1 MDMKCVQSKIES
13 LSHTHTPNKKR
24 KSVQFESRSE
34 NESGTEIKSICKKEK
49 IDKTLFTP
57 KIVMGIKF
65 PTLPSGFIP
74 IPESDNDYEYEYKYT
89 HSEKKLDLNF
99 ERLNLLANIACMN

>member
-1 MDMKCVQSKIES
+1 MKCVHPKIES

-24 KSVQFESRSE
+24 KSVQSGIGSG
-34 NESGTEIKSICKKEK
+34 NEYGTDIKSICKKEK
-49 IDKTLFTP
+49 IDKTLFAP
-57 KIVMGIKF
+57 EIVMGIKF
-65 PTLPSGFIP
+65 SKLQTGFIP

-89 HSEKKLDLNF
+89 HSEKKLDINF

>member
-1 MDMKCVQSKIES
+1 
-13 LSHTHTPNKKR
+13 
-24 KSVQFESRSE
+24 
-34 NESGTEIKSICKKEK
+34 
-49 IDKTLFTP
+49 
-57 KIVMGIKF
+57 MGIKF